1 MCELNPKIVL
11 KTCVWV
17 FFSFGLSI
25 LTSDASSYIMQ
36 LVLVA
41 NDPENTVCVDLPLV
55 FFFFFKKETLR
66 KFNVRLWAL
75 FQTARK

>member
-1 MCELNPKIVL
+1 MFELNPKIVP

-25 LTSDASSYIMQ
+25 VTIDASSYIIQ

-41 NDPENTVCVDLPLV
+41 NDPENTVGVDLP
-55 FFFFFKKETLR
+55 
-66 KFNVRLWAL
+66 
-75 FQTARK
+75 